1 MHVCCLDRGRT
12 RDGQR
17 MEQWIERKNKA
28 RMKAAAA
35 EIEELYKVAD
45 RLADN
50 LVEQLNEKRKRDF
63 EIRLNKRDV
72 GSTVPPQAPMRSGAE
87 LLNEPSPAEPP

>member
-1 MHVCCLDRGRT
+1 MHVCRLDRVRT
-12 RDGQR
+12 RDWQGV
-17 MEQWIERKNKA
+17 EQWIERKNKA

-35 EIEELYKVAD
+35 EIEDRDKEAD
-45 RLADN
+45 RLADK

-63 EIRLNKRDV
+63 EIRLNHRDV

-87 LLNEPSPAEPP
+87 FLNEPSPARPQ